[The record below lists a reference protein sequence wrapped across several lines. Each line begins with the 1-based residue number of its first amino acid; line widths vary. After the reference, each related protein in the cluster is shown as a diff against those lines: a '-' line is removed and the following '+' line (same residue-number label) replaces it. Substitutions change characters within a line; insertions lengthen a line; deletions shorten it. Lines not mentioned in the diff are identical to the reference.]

1 MKQHAWLLALGF
13 TLVLAALFFL
23 PTDSDRATATPYAPM
38 EGKMLAQLAEPAKPP
53 EPAAPVTTPTPPAAA
68 PRAKPTKRSRRMKAA
83 TPPKSKEP
91 ALIVAV
97 STQTSAVPTPAAA
110 PPTYTYES
118 IADKYENDPSNFSL
132 DRVAKTGDVTLRLLG
147 LERLAEAFVLKVA
160 VANDSSSDFYVKGFV
175 VQAGAK
181 TLISRFYFRILIES
195 QRAREGY
202 IVFEKPQTGAAVKI
216 KIEEEGGKGRSLSSQ
231 VPYPF

>member
-1 MKQHAWLLALGF
+1 
-13 TLVLAALFFL
+13 
-23 PTDSDRATATPYAPM
+23 
-38 EGKMLAQLAEPAKPP
+38 MLAQLAEPVKQP
-53 EPAAPVTTPTPPAAA
+53 EPAAPVATPAPTPPAAV
-68 PRAKPTKRSRRMKAA
+68 PPPKPTKRSRRMKAT
-83 TPPKSKEP
+83 TPAKSKEP

-97 STQTSAVPTPAAA
+97 STQTSAVPAPAAAAAA

-118 IADKYENDPSNFSL
+118 IADKFENDPSNFSL
-132 DRVAKTGDVTLRLLG
+132 DRVAKAGDVTLRLLG

-181 TLISRFYFRILIES
+181 TLISRFYFRILVES